1 MSKDITFKELKKSG
15 YKDQTINQEIQANLI
30 ARIKANQPVFE
41 GLYGYEDTVVPQLK
55 KAIIAGHHINLL
67 GLRGQAKTK
76 IARSMVD
83 LLDEYMPIVKGS
95 EINDSPFQPISKY
108 ARDLISEMGD
118 KTPISWVH
126 RSNRFFEKLATP
138 DVNVS
143 DLIGDIDP
151 IKAATLKL
159 PYSDERVLHYGMI
172 PRANRSIFVLNE
184 LPDLQARIQVS
195 LFNILQEGDIQIR
208 GFQLRMPLDIQF
220 VFTANPEDYTNRG
233 SIVTPLK
240 DRIGSQIF
248 THYPKSIA
256 LAREITA
263 QEAKISKEDQD
274 AILVP
279 ELAKNLLEQVAFTAR
294 KSEYVDAKS
303 GVSARLS
310 ISAMENLMAAAKL
323 RLIETA
329 AEKTTVRLVDF
340 VSIIPSIT
348 GKIELVYEGE
358 QEGADEV
365 AKTLID
371 NAVLIQFSQ
380 LFPRI
385 SKLEKEGVKTEWHK
399 TTLLVLAITLH
410 NIPEG
415 LAVGVAFGYAAS
427 GLAGIDT
434 TVAVGGAIALAI
446 GIGLQNF
453 PEGAAVSVP
462 LRREGMSRRKAFA
475 IGQFS
480 GMVEP
485 IAGVLGAVLA
495 LSLRGALPYALS
507 FAAGA
512 MIYVVIEELIPESQM
527 METTKIATIGAM
539 IGFALMM
546 VLDVSLG

>member
-1 MSKDITFKELKKSG
+1 MRKEITFKELRDSG
-15 YKDQTINQEIQANLI
+15 YKNKTINEEIQANLI
-30 ARIKANQPVFE
+30 AKIKAKEPVFE
-41 GLYGYEDTVVPQLK
+41 GLWGYEDTVVPQLK
-55 KAIIAGHHINLL
+55 KAILAGHHINLL

-83 LLDEYMPIVKGS
+83 LLDEYMTIVKGS
-95 EINDSPFQPISKY
+95 EINDSPFNPISKY
-108 ARDLISEMGD
+108 ARDVIAELGD

-220 VFTANPEDYTNRG
+220 IFTANPEDYTNRG

-256 LAREITA
+256 LARQITE
-263 QEAKISKEDQD
+263 QEANVKEEDKKSIQ
-274 AILVP
+274 VP
-279 ELAKNLLEQVAFTAR
+279 ELAKDLIEEVAFAAR
-294 KSEYVDAKS
+294 NSEFVDAKS

-310 ISAMENLMAAAKL
+310 ISAMENLMSGAKL
-323 RLIETA
+323 RLIENGNK
-329 AEKTTVRLVDF
+329 KTRVRLVDF

-358 QEGADEV
+358 QEGADEI
-365 AKTLID
+365 AKMLID
-371 NAVLIQFSQ
+371 KAVMTQFEK

-385 SKLEKEGVKTEWHK
+385 PKLEKEGIKTPYTDLIEWFNDNFIELNYTDTDK
-399 TTLLVLAITLH
+399 DFYAGLNSITPLTNVVELYASKLSKEDQDFCKELVLWGLTINNKLDKSENDKVYKFDSNDIRQH
-410 NIPEG
+410 FLEG
-415 LAVGVAFGYAAS
+415 
-427 GLAGIDT
+427 
-434 TVAVGGAIALAI
+434 
-446 GIGLQNF
+446 
-453 PEGAAVSVP
+453 
-462 LRREGMSRRKAFA
+462 K
-475 IGQFS
+475 
-480 GMVEP
+480 
-485 IAGVLGAVLA
+485 
-495 LSLRGALPYALS
+495 
-507 FAAGA
+507 
-512 MIYVVIEELIPESQM
+512 
-527 METTKIATIGAM
+527 
-539 IGFALMM
+539 
-546 VLDVSLG
+546 

>member
-1 MSKDITFKELKKSG
+1 MSKDTTFKELKKSD
-15 YKDQTINQEIQANLI
+15 YKNQTINQEIQANLI

-108 ARDLISEMGD
+108 ARDLIAEMGD

-126 RSNRFFEKLATP
+126 RSDRFFEKLATP

-274 AILVP
+274 SILVP

-340 VSIIPSIT
+340 MSIIPSIT

-385 SKLEKEGVKTEWHK
+385 SKLEKEGVKTPYTDLIQWFDTNFIELNYTDTDQEFYTNLNAIKPLVAVVEDHVSNLSK
-399 TTLLVLAITLH
+399 ADQYFCMELVLWGLTLH
-410 NIPEG
+410 NKLDKSENNT
-415 LAVGVAFGYAAS
+415 AFKFDS
-427 GLAGIDT
+427 AGIN
-434 TVAVGGAIALAI
+434 
-446 GIGLQNF
+446 QYF
-453 PEGAAVSVP
+453 
-462 LRREGMSRRKAFA
+462 K
-475 IGQFS
+475 
-480 GMVEP
+480 
-485 IAGVLGAVLA
+485 
-495 LSLRGALPYALS
+495 
-507 FAAGA
+507 
-512 MIYVVIEELIPESQM
+512 
-527 METTKIATIGAM
+527 
-539 IGFALMM
+539 
-546 VLDVSLG
+546 

>member
-1 MSKDITFKELKKSG
+1 MRKNITFLELKNSDYENK
-15 YKDQTINQEIQANLI
+15 TINQEIQSNLI
-30 ARIKANQPVFE
+30 KRIKAKQAIFE

-95 EINDSPFQPISKY
+95 EINDSPYEPISKY
-108 ARDLISEMGD
+108 ARDLINKMGD

-126 RSNRFFEKLATP
+126 RSQRFFEKLATP

-184 LPDLQARIQVS
+184 LPDLQSRIQVS
-195 LFNILQEGDIQIR
+195 LFNILQEGDVQIR

-256 LAREITA
+256 LAREITE
-263 QEAKISKEDQD
+263 QEAKISTEDKEN
-274 AILVP
+274 ILIP
-279 ELAKNLLEQVAFTAR
+279 NLAKDLLEEVAFTAR
-294 KSEYVDAKS
+294 KSEYVDSKS
-303 GVSARLS
+303 GVSARLT
-310 ISAMENLMAAAKL
+310 ISAMENLIAAAKL

-329 AEKTTVRLVDF
+329 TDKTTIRLVDF
-340 VSIIPSIT
+340 MSIIPSIT

-358 QEGADEV
+358 QEGADQV
-365 AKTLID
+365 AKLLID
-371 NAVLIQFSQ
+371 SAVESQFDN

-385 SKLEKEGVKTEWHK
+385 SKLEKEGEK
-399 TTLLVLAITLH
+399 TTYTDLIHWFENNFIELNYTDTDDEFFSTLKSIKPLTKLIEENVGHLDSQDKAFCMELVLW
-410 NIPEG
+410 G
-415 LAVGVAFGYAAS
+415 L
-427 GLAGIDT
+427 
-434 TVAVGGAIALAI
+434 
-446 GIGLQNF
+446 
-453 PEGAAVSVP
+453 
-462 LRREGMSRRKAFA
+462 
-475 IGQFS
+475 
-480 GMVEP
+480 
-485 IAGVLGAVLA
+485 
-495 LSLRGALPYALS
+495 
-507 FAAGA
+507 
-512 MIYVVIEELIPESQM
+512 
-527 METTKIATIGAM
+527 TINDK
-539 IGFALMM
+539 
-546 VLDVSLG
+546 LDRTENSTAYKFDSLGINKYFNRK

>member
-1 MSKDITFKELKKSG
+1 MKKEITFKELKNSDYENK
-15 YKDQTINQEIQANLI
+15 TINQEIQSNLI
-30 ARIKANQPVFE
+30 ARIKAKQPVFE
-41 GLYGYEDTVVPQLK
+41 GLFGYEDTVVPQLK

-95 EINDSPFQPISKY
+95 EINDSPYEPISKY
-108 ARDLISEMGD
+108 ARDMIVEMGD

-126 RSNRFFEKLATP
+126 RSERFFEKLATP

-195 LFNILQEGDIQIR
+195 LFNILEEGDIQIR

-256 LAREITA
+256 LAREITE
-263 QEAKISKEDQD
+263 QEAKISKEDK
-274 AILVP
+274 ASILVP
-279 ELAKNLLEQVAFTAR
+279 NLAKDLLEEVAFTAR

-303 GVSARLS
+303 GVSARLT

-323 RLIETA
+323 RLIETGSK
-329 AEKTTVRLVDF
+329 KTTIRLVDF
-340 VSIIPSIT
+340 MSIIPSIT

-365 AKTLID
+365 AKLLID
-371 NAVLIQFSQ
+371 SAVMVLFES
-380 LFPRI
+380 LFPRV
-385 SKLEKEGVKTEWHK
+385 SKLEKEGVKTPYTDLIQWFDNNFIELNYTSTDDEFFSSLKSIKPLTALIEYHAGK
-399 TTLLVLAITLH
+399 LNSQDQAFCMEIVLW
-410 NIPEG
+410 G
-415 LAVGVAFGYAAS
+415 LTINNKLDKSENNTAYKFDSVG
-427 GLAGIDT
+427 I
-434 TVAVGGAIALAI
+434 
-446 GIGLQNF
+446 
-453 PEGAAVSVP
+453 
-462 LRREGMSRRKAFA
+462 
-475 IGQFS
+475 
-480 GMVEP
+480 
-485 IAGVLGAVLA
+485 
-495 LSLRGALPYALS
+495 
-507 FAAGA
+507 
-512 MIYVVIEELIPESQM
+512 SQYFNR
-527 METTKIATIGAM
+527 TN
-539 IGFALMM
+539 
-546 VLDVSLG
+546 

>member
-108 ARDLISEMGD
+108 ARDLIAEMGD

-126 RSNRFFEKLATP
+126 RSDRFFEKLATP

-263 QEAKISKEDQD
+263 QEARISKEDQ
-274 AILVP
+274 ASIVVP
-279 ELAKNLLEQVAFTAR
+279 DLAKDLLEQVAFTAR

-303 GVSARLS
+303 GVSARLT

-340 VSIIPSIT
+340 MSIIPSIT

-385 SKLEKEGVKTEWHK
+385 SKLEKEGVKTPYSDLIEWFDHNFIELNYTDSDNEFFTSLK
-399 TTLLVLAITLH
+399 SIKPLVAIV
-410 NIPEG
+410 EE
-415 LAVGVAFGYAAS
+415 YAAKLS
-427 GLAGIDT
+427 KEDQFFCMELILWGLTIHNKLDKSENNSAFKFDSAGIN
-434 TVAVGGAIALAI
+434 
-446 GIGLQNF
+446 QYFN
-453 PEGAAVSVP
+453 
-462 LRREGMSRRKAFA
+462 RNN
-475 IGQFS
+475 
-480 GMVEP
+480 
-485 IAGVLGAVLA
+485 
-495 LSLRGALPYALS
+495 
-507 FAAGA
+507 
-512 MIYVVIEELIPESQM
+512 
-527 METTKIATIGAM
+527 
-539 IGFALMM
+539 
-546 VLDVSLG
+546 